1 VLCAVCWS
9 LRYNSNA
16 RTQSWTQGEVL
27 QSLNHA
33 RSWVTAIAEGGSGY
47 SYHTLQNLRVDEQ
60 NTPLLAL
67 CNVHT
72 LAWLRLGSRQTR
84 TERLQLGTNS
94 GWIAYRFDIGISID
108 VRELGADCS
117 MVVAVWPRDAEYAS
131 STVVEVV
138 LQAVMSNV
146 SLSVFSQCGNTVLLG
161 QSASRVT
168 FALDRAVNYV
178 CLHDGSAAADQVA
191 TAIVAALASF
201 PAGPPP
207 SVAWPLVPVD
217 PA

>member
-1 VLCAVCWS
+1 MCWR

-47 SYHTLQNLRVDEQ
+47 SYHTLQGLRVDEQ
-60 NTPLLAL
+60 STPLLAL

-72 LAWLRLGSRQTR
+72 LARLRLGSSRAKP
-84 TERLQLGTNS
+84 ERLQLGSNS
-94 GWIAYRFDIGISID
+94 GWIAYRFDVSSIASID
-108 VRELGADCS
+108 VRGSGINCS

-131 STVVEVV
+131 PTNVTLV
-138 LQAVMSNV
+138 LQAVTSNV
-146 SLSVFSQCGNTVLLG
+146 SLSVFSQWGNTVPLDRP
-161 QSASRVT
+161 SATSVT
-168 FALDRAVNYV
+168 FSFDRAVNYV
-178 CLHDGSAAADQVA
+178 CLHDGSVAADQVA
-191 TAIVAALASF
+191 AAVVTALVAL

-207 SVAWPLVPVD
+207 SVSWPPVPGGQV
-217 PA
+217 